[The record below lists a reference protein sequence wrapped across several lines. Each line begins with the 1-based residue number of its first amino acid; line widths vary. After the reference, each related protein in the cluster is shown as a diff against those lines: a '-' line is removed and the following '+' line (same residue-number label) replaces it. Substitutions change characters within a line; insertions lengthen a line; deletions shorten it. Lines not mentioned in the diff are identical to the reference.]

1 VAAVGMMA
9 IVFVP
14 SVKNRIVNTFEDL
27 RAVTHKEDLN
37 DKSFGQRWEA
47 WGAIVHAGKKTPL
60 FGVGQCNIENTMQQ
74 SFAELKSELDVEN
87 RISPHNQYLQWF
99 IELGLVGMV
108 LWFVAMAFTILTA
121 RKWEISIFI
130 FSIALAI
137 GLSITFE
144 SLFERQ
150 AGILG
155 IIVSLCLISSNK
167 LITNTK
173 SDA

>member
-1 VAAVGMMA
+1 MRKS
-9 IVFVP
+9 VP
-14 SVKNRIVNTFEDL
+14 ADCQL
-27 RAVTHKEDLN
+27 A
-37 DKSFGQRWEA
+37 
-47 WGAIVHAGKKTPL
+47 
-60 FGVGQCNIENTMQQ
+60 
-74 SFAELKSELDVEN
+74 
-87 RISPHNQYLQWF
+87 PHNQYLQWF

-137 GLSITFE
+137 GLSIIFE

-150 AGILG
+150 AGILA
-155 IIVSLCLISSNK
+155 IVVSLCLISSNK